1 MVALREQFGV
11 ADLNRPSVNILRDLL
26 IIMRCR
32 AEHFLDLRL
41 MRYVGD
47 FPGAHRLPSI
57 IVCRMHNFGTPAP
70 SGKVQKPPGRPVSVR
85 SARREWRSPPELPR
99 ALGKR
104 RQSSRKETAA
114 PKDRRR

>member
-47 FPGAHRLPSI
+47 FSGAHRLPSI

-70 SGKVQKPPGRPVSVR
+70 SGKVPM
-85 SARREWRSPPELPR
+85 
-99 ALGKR
+99 
-104 RQSSRKETAA
+104 
-114 PKDRRR
+114 

>member
-47 FPGAHRLPSI
+47 FSGAHRLPSI
-57 IVCRMHNFGTPAP
+57 VVSRMHTFGTPAP
-70 SGKVQKPPGRPVSVR
+70 SGKVPMLASSGRG
-85 SARREWRSPPELPR
+85 L
-99 ALGKR
+99 
-104 RQSSRKETAA
+104 SRTSDGVNTA
-114 PKDRRR
+114 DDCLSR